1 MSAMVLL
8 SSLAGCGGEGVAGG
22 SAPHPNRDT
31 TYQTLSA
38 VDTDNTPS
46 SHNVINASIS
56 VNTNEAPRPT
66 GTETQAERAAA
77 RRASEI

>member
-1 MSAMVLL
+1 MRPLLADRSANLATMSAMVLL

-56 VNTNEAPRPT
+56 VNTHEVFTRV
-66 GTETQAERAAA
+66 
-77 RRASEI
+77 